1 MGAAGGDQRM
11 MWRRNVRFFSLVCLA
26 FGMSLPAAAQR
37 TKVVAYTAIENE
49 QLPVFKAAIE
59 SAVSDVE
66 IEWVRDSTG
75 VITARFLAEKAQ
87 PRADILLSLAVS
99 SLIQFKSAGLL
110 DPYTPKGWEIL
121 KPQFKD
127 ASPPASWFGHD
138 AFLGAICFNTVEGGK
153 IGVASPSSWRE
164 LTVPKLEG
172 KVVMSHPG
180 SSGTGYLMVA
190 GWLQMM
196 GEAEGWAF
204 MDALHRNIAVY
215 THSGSAPC
223 VQSARGERVVGI
235 SFDMRGARE
244 KSAGAPIDVIVP
256 AEGTGWDME
265 ATAVVKGAKN
275 AALARKVADWAA
287 SEDAN
292 RLYAKY
298 YAIVAHPAVTS
309 LPANYPSDAERRMA
323 RIDFEK
329 MANERDRIIAE
340 WVRRYETKAAKR

>member
-1 MGAAGGDQRM
+1 VGLH
-11 MWRRNVRFFSLVCLA
+11 RRLNVFLLLGLSFLL
-26 FGMSLPAAAQR
+26 SLPAAAQR

-59 SAVSDVE
+59 SAVPDVE

-75 VITARFLAEKAQ
+75 VITARFLAERAQ

-99 SLIQFKSAGLL
+99 SIIQFKAAGLL
-110 DPYTPKGWEIL
+110 EPYTPKGWDSL

-127 ASPPASWFGHD
+127 ASAPASWFGHD

-153 IGVASPSSWRE
+153 LGLQAPASWRA
-164 LTVPKLEG
+164 LTDPKLEG

-204 MDALHRNIAVY
+204 MDALHRNVAVY
-215 THSGSAPC
+215 MHSGSAPC
-223 VQSARGERVVGI
+223 VQAARGERVVGI

-265 ATAVVKGAKN
+265 ATAIVKGAKN
-275 AALARKVADWAA
+275 SALAQKVADWAA

-298 YAIVAHPAVTS
+298 YAIVAHPAVNMQ
-309 LPANYPSDAERRMA
+309 PANYPAEAEKRMA

-340 WVRRYETKAAKR
+340 WVRRYEAKAAAK